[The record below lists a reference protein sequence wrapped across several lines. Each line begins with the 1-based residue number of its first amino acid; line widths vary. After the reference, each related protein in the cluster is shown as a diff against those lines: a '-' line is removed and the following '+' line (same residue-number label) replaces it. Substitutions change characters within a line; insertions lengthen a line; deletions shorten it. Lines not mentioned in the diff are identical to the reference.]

1 MWSWRSLLA
10 GIERSASMVM
20 TRLLLVLLLGPLS
33 VLAGCA
39 VLGPKEEP
47 PLKRVTVEEF
57 TLLLRQR
64 DAAVH
69 SMKGLFSAK
78 VRGGLIPILSRVE
91 GTVYYRR
98 PNALRLKG
106 FTPFGGELFE
116 FVQADE
122 WYRLRLPMEGKVY
135 AGSQADLEDQGNLA
149 RFSRLSVWAIGGL
162 VGTNALAREE
172 TAKLVLERSRYR
184 LDVYGTARGVGHSS
198 RILIRRLWFDHRLL
212 VVQEDRLGEDGE
224 IEATIHYDDF
234 RPLDGSSAVSS
245 KALADADTR
254 SLRPFKISLE
264 DGRGE
269 GAVQITF
276 HELHQNQTIT
286 AEDLGQSL

>member
-1 MWSWRSLLA
+1 M
-10 GIERSASMVM
+10 IM
-20 TRLLLVLLLGPLS
+20 TRLFFVILLGPL
-33 VLAGCA
+33 VLLTGCA
-39 VLGPKEEP
+39 LVGPKEELS
-47 PLKRVTVEEF
+47 LKRVTVEDL
-57 TLLLRQR
+57 TTLLRQR
-64 DAAVH
+64 DTAVH

-135 AGSQADLEDQGNLA
+135 TGSQADLKDQGNLA
-149 RFSRLSVWAIGGL
+149 RFSQLSAWAIGGL
-162 VGTNALAREE
+162 LGANALAKDE

-184 LDVYGTARGVGHSS
+184 LDIYGTARGGGHSS
-198 RILIRRLWFDHRLL
+198 RTLIRRLWFDHRLL
-212 VVQEDRLGEDGE
+212 VVQEDRLGGDGE

-234 RPLDGSSAVSS
+234 RAFDEGGAVSS
-245 KALADADTR
+245 QVIADTEAR
-254 SLRPFKISLE
+254 LLRPFRISLE
-264 DGRGE
+264 AGRGQ

-286 AEDLGQSL
+286 AEDLGQAL

>member
-1 MWSWRSLLA
+1 M
-10 GIERSASMVM
+10 IM
-20 TRLLLVLLLGPLS
+20 TRLFFVLLLGPLAL
-33 VLAGCA
+33 LAGCTA
-39 VLGPKEEP
+39 VGPREEQ
-47 PLKRVTVEEF
+47 PLKRVTVEDV
-57 TLLLRQR
+57 TQLLRQR

-78 VRGGLIPILSRVE
+78 IRGGLIPILSRVE

-135 AGSQADLEDQGNLA
+135 TGSQSDLKGQGNFA
-149 RFSRLSVWAIGGL
+149 RFSQLSAWAIGGVL
-162 VGTNALAREE
+162 GANALARDE
-172 TAKLVLERSRYR
+172 TAKLVLEKSRYR
-184 LDVYGTARGVGHSS
+184 LDVYGVVRGVGYSP
-198 RILIRRLWFDHRLL
+198 RALIRRLWFDQRLL
-212 VVQEDRLGEDGE
+212 VVQEDRLGVDGE

-234 RPLDGSSAVSS
+234 RPLGEGGAISS
-245 KALADADTR
+245 KAIAEAETR

-264 DGRGE
+264 DGRGQ
-269 GAVQITF
+269 GALQVTF
-276 HELHQNQTIT
+276 HELHQNQTVT
-286 AEDLGQSL
+286 AEDLGQTL

>member
-1 MWSWRSLLA
+1 M
-10 GIERSASMVM
+10 IM
-20 TRLLLVLLLGPLS
+20 TRLFFVIILGPLVLLT
-33 VLAGCA
+33 GCA
-39 VLGPKEEP
+39 LVGPKEELS
-47 PLKRVTVEEF
+47 LKRVTVEDL
-57 TLLLRQR
+57 TTLLRQR
-64 DAAVH
+64 DTAVH

-135 AGSQADLEDQGNLA
+135 TGSQADLKDQGNLA
-149 RFSRLSVWAIGGL
+149 RFSQLSAWAIGGL
-162 VGTNALAREE
+162 LGANALAKDE

-184 LDVYGTARGVGHSS
+184 LDIYGTARGVGHSS
-198 RILIRRLWFDHRLL
+198 RTLIRRLWFDHRLL
-212 VVQEDRLGEDGE
+212 VVQEDRLGGDGE

-234 RPLDGSSAVSS
+234 RAFDEEVPCRRRPSPIQRLGCYARSKFLSRLDGG
-245 KALADADTR
+245 R
-254 SLRPFKISLE
+254 SRANHLP
-264 DGRGE
+264 
-269 GAVQITF
+269 
-276 HELHQNQTIT
+276 
-286 AEDLGQSL
+286 

>member
-1 MWSWRSLLA
+1 M
-10 GIERSASMVM
+10 II
-20 TRLLLVLLLGPLS
+20 TRLFFVVLLGPL
-33 VLAGCA
+33 VLSAGCA
-39 VLGPKEEP
+39 VFGPKEEL
-47 PLKRVTVEEF
+47 PLKRVTVEDL
-57 TLLLRQR
+57 TTLLRQR
-64 DAAVH
+64 DAAAH

-135 AGSQADLEDQGNLA
+135 SGSQADLREQGTLA
-149 RFSRLSVWAIGGL
+149 RFSQLSAWAIGGL
-162 VGTNALAREE
+162 LGTNALARDE

-184 LDVYGTARGVGHSS
+184 LDVYGVAPGSGHSS
-198 RILIRRLWFDHRLL
+198 RVLIRRLWFDHRLL
-212 VVQEDRLGEDGE
+212 VVQEDRLGGDGE

-234 RPLDGSSAVSS
+234 RPLDEGGRVSS
-245 KALADADTR
+245 QAIADADTR
-254 SLRPFKISLE
+254 SLRPYKISLE
-264 DGRGE
+264 DGRGP

-276 HELHQNQTIT
+276 HEMHQNQTIT

>member
-1 MWSWRSLLA
+1 M
-10 GIERSASMVM
+10 ERSPQMII
-20 TRLLLVLLLGPLS
+20 TRLFLVLLLGPL
-33 VLAGCA
+33 VLLASCTA
-39 VLGPKEEP
+39 LGLKEEL
-47 PLKRVTVEEF
+47 PLKRVTVEDL
-57 TLLLRQR
+57 TALLRQR
-64 DAAVH
+64 DAAVS
-69 SMKGLFSAK
+69 SMKGLFSVK

-106 FTPFGGELFE
+106 FTPLGGEVFE

-135 AGSQADLEDQGNLA
+135 TGFQTDLKDQGHLA
-149 RFSRLSVWAIGGL
+149 RFSQLSAWAIGGL
-162 VGTNALAREE
+162 LGANALAREE

-184 LDVYGTARGVGHSS
+184 LDVYGVARGGGHSS

-212 VVQEDRLGEDGE
+212 VVQEERLGGDGE

-234 RPLDGSSAVSS
+234 RPLDEGGPVSS
-245 KALADADTR
+245 QAFAEAETR

-264 DGRGE
+264 DGRGQ
-269 GAVQITF
+269 GALQVTF

-286 AEDLGQSL
+286 AEDLGQTL

>member
-1 MWSWRSLLA
+1 M
-10 GIERSASMVM
+10 IM
-20 TRLLLVLLLGPLS
+20 TRLLAVVLLGPL
-33 VLAGCA
+33 VLLSGCA
-39 VLGPKEEP
+39 VFGPKEDL
-47 PLKRVTVEEF
+47 PLKRVTVEEL
-57 TLLLRQR
+57 TALLRQR

-122 WYRLRLPMEGKVY
+122 WYRLRLPMEGKMY
-135 AGSQADLEDQGNLA
+135 TGSQADLKDQGSLA
-149 RFSRLSVWAIGGL
+149 RFSQLSAWAIGGL
-162 VGTNALAREE
+162 LGANALARDE

-184 LDVYGTARGVGHSS
+184 LDVYGVVRGTGHSS
-198 RILIRRLWFDHRLL
+198 RPLTRRLWFDQRLL
-212 VVQEDRLGEDGE
+212 VVQEDRLGEDGQV
-224 IEATIHYDDF
+224 EATIQYDDF
-234 RPLDGSSAVSS
+234 RALDEKGTASSPVVVDREA
-245 KALADADTR
+245 R
-254 SLRPFKISLE
+254 FLRPFKISLE
-264 DGRGE
+264 DGRGP
-269 GAVQITF
+269 GAVQVTF

-286 AEDLGQSL
+286 AEDLGQTL

>member
-1 MWSWRSLLA
+1 M
-10 GIERSASMVM
+10 II
-20 TRLLLVLLLGPLS
+20 TRLLLVFLLGPL
-33 VLAGCA
+33 VLLAGCA
-39 VLGPKEEP
+39 AFGPKEELS
-47 PLKRVTVEEF
+47 LKQVTVEDL
-57 TLLLRQR
+57 TALLRQR

-106 FTPFGGELFE
+106 FTPFGSELFE

-135 AGSQADLEDQGNLA
+135 TGSQADLKDQGNLA
-149 RFSRLSVWAIGGL
+149 RFSQLSTWAIGGL
-162 VGTNALAREE
+162 LGANTLAREE
-172 TAKLVLERSRYR
+172 TAKLILERSRYR
-184 LDVYGTARGVGHSS
+184 LDVYGMARGVGHSS
-198 RILIRRLWFDHRLL
+198 RTLIRRLWFDQRLL
-212 VVQEDRLGEDGE
+212 VVQEDRLGGDGE
-224 IEATIHYDDF
+224 IEATIRYDDF
-234 RPLDGSSAVSS
+234 RTIDEGGAVSS
-245 KALADADTR
+245 QAVADAETR

-264 DGRGE
+264 AGRGQ

-286 AEDLGQSL
+286 AEDLGQTL

>member
-1 MWSWRSLLA
+1 MIVRC
-10 GIERSASMVM
+10 
-20 TRLLLVLLLGPLS
+20 LLLVFVIGPLA
-33 VLAGCA
+33 LLTGCA
-39 VLGPKEEP
+39 GFGPKEEL
-47 PLKRVTVEEF
+47 PLKRVSVEDL
-57 TLLLRQR
+57 TAVLRQR

-91 GTVYYRR
+91 GTVHYRR

-135 AGSQADLEDQGNLA
+135 TGSQADLKDQGSLA
-149 RFSRLSVWAIGGL
+149 RFSQLSAWAIGGL
-162 VGTNALAREE
+162 LGANALARDE

-184 LDVYGTARGVGHSS
+184 LDVYGVIRGTGHSS
-198 RILIRRLWFDHRLL
+198 RALIRRLWFDQRLL
-212 VVQEDRLGEDGE
+212 VVQEDRLGEDGQV
-224 IEATIHYDDF
+224 EATIHYDDF
-234 RPLDGSSAVSS
+234 RSLDERGAASSQAI
-245 KALADADTR
+245 ADTDVR
-254 SLRPFKISLE
+254 LLRPFKISLE
-264 DGRGE
+264 DGRGQ
-269 GAVQITF
+269 GAVQVNF

-286 AEDLGQSL
+286 AEDLGQTL

>member
-1 MWSWRSLLA
+1 M
-10 GIERSASMVM
+10 IT
-20 TRLLLVLLLGPLS
+20 TRLLFVILLGQLVLS
-33 VLAGCA
+33 AGC
-39 VLGPKEEP
+39 VLFGPKEEL
-47 PLKRVTVEEF
+47 PLKRVTVEDL
-57 TLLLRQR
+57 TTLLRQR

-116 FVQADE
+116 LVQTDE

-135 AGSQADLEDQGNLA
+135 TGSQSDLKDQGNLA
-149 RFSRLSVWAIGGL
+149 RFSQLSTWAIGGL
-162 VGTNALAREE
+162 LGANALAKDE
-172 TAKLVLERSRYR
+172 TAKLVLEGSRYR
-184 LDVYGTARGVGHSS
+184 LDIYGMARGVVGHSS
-198 RILIRRLWFDHRLL
+198 RTLIRHLWFDHRLL
-212 VVQEDRLGEDGE
+212 VVQEDRLGGDGE
-224 IEATIHYDDF
+224 VEATIHYDDF
-234 RPLDGSSAVSS
+234 RALDEGGAVSS
-245 KALADADTR
+245 QAIPDAEIR

-264 DGRGE
+264 AGRGQ
-269 GAVQITF
+269 GAVQVTF

-286 AEDLGQSL
+286 AEDLGQAL

>member
-1 MWSWRSLLA
+1 VIL
-10 GIERSASMVM
+10 
-20 TRLLLVLLLGPLS
+20 TRFFLVVLLGPLAL
-33 VLAGCA
+33 LAGCS
-39 VLGPKEEP
+39 VLGPKEEL
-47 PLKRVTVEEF
+47 PLKRVTVEEL
-57 TLLLRQR
+57 TTLLRQR
-64 DAAVH
+64 DAAIH

-116 FVQADE
+116 FVQADD
-122 WYRLRLPMEGKVY
+122 WYRLRLPMEGKMY
-135 AGSQADLEDQGNLA
+135 SGSQADLKDQGNLA
-149 RFSRLSVWAIGGL
+149 RFSQLSTWAIGGL
-162 VGTNALAREE
+162 LGSNALAREE

-184 LDVYGTARGVGHSS
+184 LDIYGMARGAAGRSPRV
-198 RILIRRLWFDHRLL
+198 LIRRLWFDHRLL
-212 VVQEDRLGEDGE
+212 VVQEDRLGGDGE

-234 RPLDGSSAVSS
+234 RPLNEGGAVSS
-245 KALADADTR
+245 QAVADADAR

-269 GAVQITF
+269 GAVQVTF
-276 HELHQNQTIT
+276 HEMHQNQTIT

>member
-1 MWSWRSLLA
+1 M
-10 GIERSASMVM
+10 ASPMIM
-20 TRLLLVLLLGPLS
+20 TRLLVVILLGPL
-33 VLAGCA
+33 VLLSGCA
-39 VLGPKEEP
+39 VFGPKEEL
-47 PLKRVTVEEF
+47 PLKRVTVEDL
-57 TLLLRQR
+57 TTLLRQR
-64 DAAVH
+64 DAAIH

-135 AGSQADLEDQGNLA
+135 SGSQADLKDQGSLA
-149 RFSRLSVWAIGGL
+149 RFSQLSAWAIGGVL
-162 VGTNALAREE
+162 GANAIARDE

-184 LDVYGTARGVGHSS
+184 LDIYGVVRGTGRSS
-198 RILIRRLWFDHRLL
+198 RSLIRRLWFDQRLL
-212 VVQEDRLGEDGE
+212 VVREDRLGEDGQ
-224 IEATIHYDDF
+224 IEATIQYDDF
-234 RPLDGSSAVSS
+234 RPLDERGAISSPTIAQ
-245 KALADADTR
+245 AETR

-264 DGRGE
+264 DGRGQ
-269 GAVQITF
+269 GAVQVIF
-276 HELHQNQTIT
+276 HEMHQNQTLT
-286 AEDLGQSL
+286 AEDLGQTL